1 MLEIYIFLDEK
12 AIGCDPTHAN
22 NFCNFGL
29 FLSEELKEYPRAE
42 EMYKHALNVAPTHS
56 NTLYNYAVMLDTH
69 CNRKVEAETFY
80 RRALDVDPKHSYAL
94 YNIAVLLEEIALE
107 RNGEEG
113 KLEIAMFYK
122 RAVEADSR
130 DAAAVADYG
139 RYLLVR
145 LDDCKHAEPLLQRAL
160 HMDDENEVALYNLG
174 LLNHKYKQ
182 PAVLPEALDL
192 YRRLVGKC

>member
-1 MLEIYIFLDEK
+1 M
-12 AIGCDPTHAN
+12 
-22 NFCNFGL
+22 
-29 FLSEELKEYPRAE
+29 SEELKEYTRAE
-42 EMYKHALNVAPTHS
+42 EMYKHALEVAPKHS

-69 CNRKVEAETFY
+69 CNRKEEAEVFY

-113 KLEIAMFYK
+113 KLEIASFYK

-130 DAAAVADYG
+130 DVAAVADYG

-145 LDDCKHAEPLLQRAL
+145 LDDYKNAEPLLVRAVR
-160 HMDDENEVALYNLG
+160 MDDENEVALYNLG

-182 PAVLPEALDL
+182 PAVLSEALDM
-192 YRRLVGKC
+192 YRRLVGKN